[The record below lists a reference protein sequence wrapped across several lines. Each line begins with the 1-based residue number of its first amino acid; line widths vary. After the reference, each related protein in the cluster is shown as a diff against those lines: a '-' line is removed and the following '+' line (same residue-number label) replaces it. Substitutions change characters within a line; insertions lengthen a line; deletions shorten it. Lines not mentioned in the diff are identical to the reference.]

1 MNKKTIRK
9 ILGGFKSYVPGGV
22 SIHGTGGTDSARY
35 CYTIWLR
42 HLSIL
47 YQNGFSKMFNTI
59 AELGPGDSIG
69 TGLAGLLSG
78 SEKFYALDVIEHTDI
93 KKNISIFDELVSL
106 FANHS
111 TLPDDNEFPR
121 AVPRLDSYNFPSEIF
136 VNNDLEKFLDKSRIK
151 SLRNELIDI
160 EKQKKSIQY
169 MCPWND
175 PKVIENDSVDLVF
188 SQAVLE
194 HVEDLKHTYDAM
206 YKWVKKGGCISNQID
221 FQSHGLSDEWNGHWS
236 FSDLTWKLMKGN
248 RPYLINREP
257 LSKHIEVAQDVGFE
271 IISVIPVKTF
281 PSDEYTGTIERNK
294 LAEKFRDMS
303 EEDFTTTSAYVLAKK

>member
-9 ILGGFKSYVPGGV
+9 ILGGFKSYVPGGL

-42 HLSIL
+42 HLL
-47 YQNGFSKMFNTI
+47 FLHQNGLSKIPKTI

-78 SEKFYALDVIEHTDI
+78 SEQFYALDVIEHTNL
-93 KKNISIFDELVSL
+93 KKNISIFDELITL

-111 TLPDDNEFPR
+111 ALPDDTEFPR
-121 AVPRLDSYNFPSEIF
+121 AIPRLDSYNFPSEIF
-136 VNNDLEKFLDKSRIK
+136 VNGEIERSLDKSRIK
-151 SLRNELIDI
+151 SLRNELIDM

-175 PKVIENDSVDLVF
+175 PKIIENNSVDLVF

-194 HVEDLKHTYDAM
+194 HVEDLKHTYESM
-206 YKWVKKGGCISNQID
+206 YKWVKKGGYISNAID
-221 FQSHGLSDEWNGHWS
+221 FESHGLSNEWNGHWS

-248 RPYLINREP
+248 RPYLINRESF
-257 LSKHIEVAQDVGFE
+257 SKHIEAAQNAGFK
-271 IISVIPVKTF
+271 IISIIPFKTF
-281 PSDEYTGTIERNK
+281 PSDEYTGSIRREQ
-294 LAEKFRDMS
+294 LATKFRNMS
-303 EEDFTTTSAYVLAKK
+303 EEDFSTTSAYVLARK